1 MRTSTR
7 MTTPA
12 AVLLM
17 ILAAAEAHA
26 QQTIVF
32 MRHGEKPSG
41 GYGQITCQGLNRAL
55 QLPDVL
61 LAKFGKPNYIYAPNP
76 TVKISDPAGSFYY
89 LRPLATIE
97 PTAVRVGVN
106 VWTRYGYNDIV
117 SLQSSLINATKA
129 NSTIFVAWEHAYL
142 QKTVQNI
149 MNAYGGRAVVPAWVS
164 GDYDTLLVVNVD
176 YTGSTITARFHTDRE
191 GLNNQLTSC
200 P

>member
-1 MRTSTR
+1 MRTSKR
-7 MTTPA
+7 VTTIA

-17 ILAAAEAHA
+17 ILAAAEARA

-61 LAKFGKPNYIYAPNP
+61 LAKYGKPNYIYAPNP

-97 PTAVRVGVN
+97 PTAIRLGMN
-106 VWTRYGYNDIV
+106 VWTKYGYNDIA
-117 SLQSSLINATKA
+117 SLQSALITSTKA
-129 NSTIFVAWEHAYL
+129 NSTVFVAWEHQWL
-142 QKTVQNI
+142 QKAVQNI
-149 MNAYGGRAVVPAWVS
+149 MNAYGGGATVPAWTS
-164 GDYDTLLVVNVD
+164 GDYDSLYVVRVD
-176 YTGSTITARFHTDRE
+176 YVGSSITARFQLDRQ

>member
-7 MTTPA
+7 LTTIA

-17 ILAAAEAHA
+17 ILAAAEARA

-97 PTAVRVGVN
+97 PTGVRVGVN

-117 SLQSSLINATKA
+117 SLQSSLITPTKA
-129 NSTIFVAWEHAYL
+129 NSTVFVAWEHQWL
-142 QKTVQNI
+142 QKAVQNI

-164 GDYDTLLVVNVD
+164 GDYDTLFVVNVD
-176 YTGSTITARFHTDRE
+176 YAGSTITARFHADRE